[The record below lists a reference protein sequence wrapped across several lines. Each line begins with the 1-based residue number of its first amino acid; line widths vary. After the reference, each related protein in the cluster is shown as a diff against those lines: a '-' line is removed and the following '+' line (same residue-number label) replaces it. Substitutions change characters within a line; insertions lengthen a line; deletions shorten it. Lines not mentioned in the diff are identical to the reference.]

1 MYNKILGVLL
11 GAAVGDAMG
20 AATELRTPDEI
31 IQTFGHWVTEFET
44 PPADVF
50 AGGRKAGQITD
61 DFSSAYFIIQAI
73 LSASG
78 KITPH
83 VARAGILAWAKSEYF
98 ETFAGPT
105 TRAAIHELIEE
116 GQLKENSLLGRC
128 GKATNGA
135 AMKAFAGGVFLPG
148 NWNSAV
154 DAAISIAE
162 VTHPYHLCLSGA
174 AAIAAAV
181 SEAISEKATV
191 GSIFDAGIYGAKRG
205 AQIGIERGMQIAG
218 PSVWKRMELAREI
231 VVRESDPTAGLFAIS
246 ELIGTGI
253 HVSESVPAVFGI
265 LCLSKGDVETG
276 IQYAVNIGDDTD
288 TIATMV
294 GAILGGF
301 NGASGWGDKYI
312 AQIEENNQID
322 LQGMTREILGFQSEG
337 AGYVHGIYREQRD

>member
-31 IQTFGHWVTEFET
+31 FKTFGHWVTEFET

-61 DFSSAYFIIQAI
+61 DFSSAYFTIRAI
-73 LSASG
+73 LAASG
-78 KITPH
+78 KITPQ

-105 TRAAIHELIEE
+105 TRAAINELIEE
-116 GQLKENSLLGRC
+116 GQLKANSLLGRC

-191 GSIFDAGIYGAKRG
+191 DSIFDAGLYGAKRG
-205 AQIGIERGMQIAG
+205 AEVGIKRGMQIAG
-218 PSVWKRMELAREI
+218 PSVWKRMELARKI
-231 VVRESDPTAGLFAIS
+231 VLGESDPAAGLFAIS

-294 GAILGGF
+294 GAILGGY

-322 LQGMTREILGFQSEG
+322 LQGMTTEILGFQSEG

>member
-1 MYNKILGVLL
+1 MYNKTLGVLL

-20 AATELRTPDEI
+20 SATELRTPEEI
-31 IQTFGHWVTEFET
+31 FQTFGHWVTGFET

-61 DFSSAYFIIQAI
+61 DFSSAYFTIQAI
-73 LSASG
+73 LAASG

-116 GQLKENSLLGRC
+116 GELKKNSLLGRC
-128 GKATNGA
+128 GKATNGG

-162 VTHPYHLCLSGA
+162 ITHPYHLCLSGA

-181 SEAISEKATV
+181 SEAISEKASID
-191 GSIFDAGIYGAKRG
+191 SIFDAGLYGAKRG

-231 VVRESDPTAGLFAIS
+231 VLRESDPAAGLLAIQ

-253 HVSESVPAVFGI
+253 HVAESVPAVFGI
-265 LCLSKGDVETG
+265 LCLSKGDADLG
-276 IQYAVNIGDDTD
+276 IHYAVNIGDDTD

-294 GAILGGF
+294 GAILGGY
-301 NGASGWGDKYI
+301 NGACGWGDRYI

-322 LQGMTREILGFQSEG
+322 LQGMTSEILGFQSEG
-337 AGYVHGIYREQRD
+337 AGYVYGIYREQCD